1 MRPSLRALPLLALVA
16 SIISG
21 CGGAPEASIGSGV
34 RSDYASAYLQ
44 PGDDLFVVQYAD
56 KADLS
61 GAQAIADWDE
71 RGREVVRLLQE
82 TASASQAESIAAA
95 EAAQARYVSLWIS
108 NSLVFAGTEQL
119 GNELAKL
126 PGVAKVWK
134 EDVPDGI
141 DDPES
146 TSPPFPEPGD
156 GGWEVDA
163 LGVNDVH
170 AQGIDGAGVTIG
182 IIDTGVAFAHES
194 LATGYRG
201 RDGNHD
207 YDWWSPLRAY
217 REQPVDLAGHGTAV
231 AGLAVG
237 DVIGVAT
244 GADWIAGIACTEG
257 GCPLSGVVH
266 AMQFMLAP
274 TTLDEQQPRP
284 DLRPQIINSSWVR
297 SSDDEPMKRASEA
310 LAAAGIL
317 QVYAAGNDGPA
328 CETASPAGEGDSF
341 LSVGATTKEGEL
353 ASFSA
358 RGPATDGRIAPD
370 VVAPGDA
377 VVTATMDG
385 AYQEISGTSFAAPL
399 VAGVA
404 ALMLQANPALIGRPD
419 AVTGL
424 LRQTA
429 LPLGDLQCGAPADAV
444 NGVPNDATGW
454 GFVSAPLAVDAARAW
469 APAP

>member
-1 MRPSLRALPLLALVA
+1 MRGTPLYAGLVAATCALLAA
-16 SIISG
+16 CGQAAPSID
-21 CGGAPEASIGSGV
+21 SGV
-34 RSDYASAYLQ
+34 RSDYESAFLQ
-44 PGDDLFVVQYAD
+44 PGDDLFVVQFTD
-56 KADLS
+56 KADLA
-61 GAQAIADWDE
+61 GVETIADWDE
-71 RGREVVRLLQE
+71 RGSEVVRLLQE
-82 TASASQAESIAAA
+82 TAAASQADSIAAA
-95 EAAQARYVSLWIS
+95 QAAGARYVSLWIS
-108 NSLVFAGTEQL
+108 NSLVFAGTEDL
-119 GNELAKL
+119 GDELAQL
-126 PGVAKVWK
+126 PGVQKVWK

-163 LGVNDVH
+163 LGVNEVH
-170 AQGIDGAGVTIG
+170 AEGIDGAGVTIG
-182 IIDTGVAFAHES
+182 IIDTGVAFEHES
-194 LATGYRG
+194 LVDGYRG
-201 RDGNHD
+201 RDGDHN
-207 YDWWSPLRAY
+207 YNWWSPLRAY

-244 GADWIAGIACTEG
+244 GADWIAGIACSEG

-274 TTLDEQQPRP
+274 TTLDEQDPRP

-297 SSDDEPMKRASEA
+297 SADDEPMKRASEA
-310 LAAAGIL
+310 LAASGIL
-317 QVYAAGNDGPA
+317 QVYAAGNDGPE

-341 LSVGATTKEGEL
+341 LSVGATTQEGEL
-353 ASFSA
+353 AEFSA

-370 VVAPGDA
+370 VVAPGDN

-385 AYQEISGTSFAAPL
+385 AYQAISGTSFAAPL

-404 ALMLQANPALIGRPD
+404 ALMLQANPALVGQPD
-419 AVTGL
+419 AVTRL
-424 LRQTA
+424 MRETA
-429 LPLGDLQCGAPADAV
+429 LPLGDLQCGAPPDAV

-454 GFVSAPLAVDAARAW
+454 GFVAAPMAVDAARAW
-469 APAP
+469 TPAP